1 MTSTDV
7 NVYLKNLSF
16 WNHISDDDKRL
27 IIDKLHL
34 LHYEAGQSVHSGED
48 ECLGALIIRRGILRT
63 FLLSDDGKET
73 TMFRLREGSI
83 CILSASCILSA
94 ITFDVQIE
102 AETDCDVLLIPSAV
116 FQSLMKNNIYVENF
130 AYRLMTERFS
140 DVISAVERMFFMNLR
155 QRIAVFLIDESV
167 AQRSSTLALTQE
179 QLAKAI
185 GSAREAVSRNL
196 KLLVKD
202 GCIEISRGHQKT
214 GQGKRRQKEKRQ
226 ELPPQYSPVSF
237 FILLH
242 TFSFL
247 QFPYPTSA
255 MPFPES
261 DRTVRQPS
269 GPLPCRF

>member
-1 MTSTDV
+1 M
-7 NVYLKNLSF
+7 
-16 WNHISDDDKRL
+16 
-27 IIDKLHL
+27 
-34 LHYEAGQSVHSGED
+34 G
-48 ECLGALIIRRGILRT
+48 
-63 FLLSDDGKET
+63 
-73 TMFRLREGSI
+73 GSI

-202 GCIEISRGHQKT
+202 GCIEISRGT
-214 GQGKRRQKEKRQ
+214 IN
-226 ELPPQYSPVSF
+226 
-237 FILLH
+237 ILDKKMLYEIIS
-242 TFSFL
+242 T
-247 QFPYPTSA
+247 
-255 MPFPES
+255 E
-261 DRTVRQPS
+261 
-269 GPLPCRF
+269 G

>member
-1 MTSTDV
+1 MTSIDA

-16 WNHISDDDKRL
+16 WNHISDDDKNL
-27 IIDKLHL
+27 IRDKLHF
-34 LHYEAGQSVHSGED
+34 LHYAAGQSVHSGES
-48 ECLGALIIRRGILRT
+48 ECLGALIIRQGILRT

-116 FQSLMKNNIYVENF
+116 FQALMERNIYVENF
-130 AYRLMTERFS
+130 AYKLMTERFS
-140 DVISAVERMFFMNLR
+140 DVISAMERMFFMNLQ

-196 KLLVKD
+196 KTLVRD
-202 GCIEISRGHQKT
+202 GCIEVSRGT
-214 GQGKRRQKEKRQ
+214 IN
-226 ELPPQYSPVSF
+226 
-237 FILLH
+237 ILDRKML
-242 TFSFL
+242 
-247 QFPYPTSA
+247 YEIISA
-255 MPFPES
+255 A
-261 DRTVRQPS
+261 
-269 GPLPCRF
+269 G

>member
-48 ECLGALIIRRGILRT
+48 GCLGALIIRRGILRT

-202 GCIEISRGHQKT
+202 GCIEISRGT
-214 GQGKRRQKEKRQ
+214 IN
-226 ELPPQYSPVSF
+226 
-237 FILLH
+237 ILDKKMLYEIIS
-242 TFSFL
+242 T
-247 QFPYPTSA
+247 
-255 MPFPES
+255 E
-261 DRTVRQPS
+261 
-269 GPLPCRF
+269 G